1 MGAIVPNPRER
12 FKGNRPPN
20 PLAGFVARGTI
31 QAMSDPTTRDQLEA
45 IAARRM
51 ARRDVSPTDDEAQ
64 ELANAQAIDAAEE
77 KYETIVG
84 KGLRVLEAPDGTVVI
99 VKKPA
104 NATYR
109 KFQDSKEKPED
120 ASRAFV
126 KPCVVYPEAAA
137 YVALLDEYPGL
148 LVRLVKACAKLAGY
162 ADEEK

>member
-1 MGAIVPNPRER
+1 
-12 FKGNRPPN
+12 
-20 PLAGFVARGTI
+20 
-31 QAMSDPTTRDQLEA
+31 MSDEKSATDLELEE
-45 IAARRM
+45 IAARRA
-51 ARRDVSPTDDEAQ
+51 ARLAASSATDADEQ
-64 ELANAQAIDAAEE
+64 ELVNARAIDAAEE
-77 KYETIVG
+77 KFGVVG
-84 KGLRVLEAPDGTVVI
+84 KGVRVLEAPDGSVVI

-109 KFQDSKEKPED
+109 KFQDSKDRPED

-137 YVALLDEYPGL
+137 YAVLIEEYPGM